1 MTAQLGRVTQRRG
14 REALRASGRV
24 ARDPAGAFGVTVV
37 GTILLIALFAPL
49 FVPHDPYAI
58 AISDRFEGPSW
69 THLLGT
75 DALGRDTLSRLIVAT
90 RTAMQVALPSVAI
103 AFSIGLLM
111 GLLAGYLGGVADS
124 AMIVVND
131 TLQAFPGIV
140 LALVM
145 IGLVGPSLRNVVV
158 LIAIAIAPGYFR
170 VSRALVL
177 SAREEMYVEA
187 ERALGARTPRILSH
201 VLPNVIAPM
210 MVLVA
215 MDIPGVIGIDAGL
228 SFLGLGVQP
237 PTPSWGGILSDGFES
252 VEQSV
257 WPVLSATAML
267 ALATLGFTFLGEALR
282 AVLDPRAG
290 QRVPGGRRS

>member
-1 MTAQLGRVTQRRG
+1 
-14 REALRASGRV
+14 
-24 ARDPAGAFGVTVV
+24 V

-177 SAREEMYVEA
+177 SAREETYVEA